1 MKRTYISPS
10 LLMVDTITES
20 FLTAPSTYSVSGTNP
35 EDKTPPLPISHDDSD
50 EMPTGAKGTDF
61 LWEEDMN

>member
-10 LLMVDTITES
+10 MVIVNTITES
-20 FLTAPSTYSVSGTNP
+20 LLTPPSTWSVSGTKP
-35 EDKTPPLPISHDDSD
+35 EDKTPPLPIGHDDSD
-50 EMPTGAKGTDF
+50 EVPTGAKGTDF